1 MHMQYIHA
9 PKTTCCSTSIHYI
22 SRKKGTGVVISAPS
36 CFREK
41 QQAGKCSQK
50 WWSEK
55 ERRNIMPCQDWNKT
69 TRDVPTGRPKKDQ
82 RRPWRSYKSRRQA
95 AALLSCCKCAAEL
108 ACLPACMPAH
118 SNDEAKQACMGRSN
132 AEPRRNSI
140 PKRE

>member
-1 MHMQYIHA
+1 MQ
-9 PKTTCCSTSIHYI
+9 PKM
-22 SRKKGTGVVISAPS
+22 VV
-36 CFREK
+36 RER
-41 QQAGKCSQK
+41 
-50 WWSEK
+50 

-118 SNDEAKQACMGRSN
+118 FKQSKHAWDAPMPNHAGIAYQN
-132 AEPRRNSI
+132 ENSVDAV
-140 PKRE
+140 PAATA